1 LTAEQQKEVNQIA
14 AEARLKVAELARQTA
29 IIRADTKRKLG
40 GAEAAVVEMKGKA
53 EGEGYALQ
61 VAAAGTPADYSAMQF
76 AKQLPEKIR
85 LSLIYA
91 GAGTLWTDLEK
102 AGQAVPLELLKQT
115 RPADAKPNSTK

>member
-1 LTAEQQKEVNQIA
+1 
-14 AEARLKVAELARQTA
+14 
-29 IIRADTKRKLG
+29 
-40 GAEAAVVEMKGKA
+40 VVELKGKA

-61 VAAAGTPADYSAMQF
+61 VQAAGSPADYSAMQF

-102 AGQAVPLELLKQT
+102 AAQVAPMELLKQIKQPDVT
-115 RPADAKPNSTK
+115 SKK